1 MPVYLTCLSVEIA
14 ESTPVRGMDWIA
26 VDLTR
31 SEGEYM
37 LLLNGQRK
45 NMTLPRGIEPD
56 RNVAPWFPLPESK
69 TFESGSLLDARR
81 SKPRYSA

>member
-1 MPVYLTCLSVEIA
+1 MKSKKF
-14 ESTPVRGMDWIA
+14 S
-26 VDLTR
+26 
-31 SEGEYM
+31 
-37 LLLNGQRK
+37 
-45 NMTLPRGIEPD
+45 D

>member
-31 SEGEYM
+31 SEGEYI
-37 LLLNGQRK
+37 LLLNVLPCSIRLTTSVGQRK
-45 NMTLPRGIEPD
+45 NMTLPRGIEPQ
-56 RNVAPWFPLPESK
+56 
-69 TFESGSLLDARR
+69 TFGFRAVIPSTKL
-81 SKPRYSA
+81 KKIT